1 MRAPLTAAT
10 TNTHQGF
17 QPKDLVMRRQ
27 SREIALQILFQIEYA
42 PQISFDD
49 LLALHEEK
57 KEPQL
62 IKYADEIIRGV
73 QLHKEAIDKKIQEA
87 SRHWKIDR
95 MGGVDRNIL
104 RLAVF
109 EIFHAQE
116 MLEPKIAINEA
127 IEIAKIFG
135 TQESAAFVNG
145 LLDQVVRNERK

>member
-1 MRAPLTAAT
+1 
-10 TNTHQGF
+10 
-17 QPKDLVMRRQ
+17 MRRQ

-42 PQISFDD
+42 PQVSFED
-49 LLALHEEK
+49 LIALFDQKMDHS
-57 KEPQL
+57 L
-62 IKYADEIIRGV
+62 IKYSDELVRGV
-73 QLHKEAIDKKIQEA
+73 QQHKVEIDRKIQEA
-87 SRHWKIDR
+87 SRHWKIER

-109 EIFHAQE
+109 EMFHATE

-135 TQESAAFVNG
+135 SQESSAFVNG